1 MKYIKGLIKRKLND
15 WTGKQWYHQR
25 FDGAPYLI
33 HMIGEAQTV
42 VDIEKKQGGNFTVHY
57 CFFVDGKADWYMEL
71 EDIKR
76 VYTTIIK
83 AGKKESDISARL
95 MNNWEPQRKVFFKK
109 SLEIG
114 KIDLSKLSSEEL
126 INLHDEYLEIILQQN
141 SSSSIIDG
149 FALGT
154 DEIVAEMIQDGYD
167 KSEFKDQMRFS
178 EMFSTLTAPV
188 HLSFINQ
195 AEIDLLKTAL
205 AIKNGGDRNK
215 LLIEHQ
221 QRYFWIKNNY
231 TESHIVSV
239 KDFNQEVDKILSL
252 NIDIKKQIEDIK
264 NTPTKNKQAKADL
277 MSKLNLDKELKMLLK
292 ISEDFTH
299 WQDQRKEV
307 TFWTAHYA
315 YLILHEIG
323 KRVKLDIDEL
333 KYLSPREVSRVFI
346 DRPSRE
352 MLEER
357 RKGCVQYWDM
367 EGHEI
372 LSGKDYHRV
381 MNAILGNEDLSD
393 VDDFRGLTASMGK
406 ARGKVK
412 VLQTVKD
419 IGKVE
424 EGDILVAVMTRPD
437 YVPAIKR
444 AAAIVTNEGGITC
457 HAAIIS
463 RELGIPCIIGT
474 KIATKILKDGMEVE
488 VNANHGWVRI
498 IK

>member
-1 MKYIKGLIKRKLND
+1 MKYIRGLIKRKLSD

-42 VDIEKKQGGNFTVHY
+42 IDVDKKQGANFEVHY
-57 CFFVDGKADWYMEL
+57 CFFEDGKADWYMEIN
-71 EDIKR
+71 DIKR
-76 VYTTIIK
+76 VYTNIIV
-83 AGKKESDISARL
+83 AGKKEPDISAR
-95 MNNWEPQRKVFFKK
+95 MMSEWEPQRKAFFKK

-114 KIDLSKLSSEEL
+114 KTDLSALSDDEL
-126 INLHDEYLEIILQQN
+126 IKLHDEYLEIILKQN

-154 DEIVAEMIQDGYD
+154 DEIVASMIQEVYD
-167 KSEFKDQMRFS
+167 NSQFKDDTRFS
-178 EMFSTLTAPV
+178 EVFSTLTAPV
-188 HLSFINQ
+188 HISFINQ
-195 AEIDLLKTAL
+195 AEIDLLKIAL
-205 AIKNGGDRNK
+205 AIKNGGNRNK
-215 LLIEHQ
+215 LLIAHQ
-221 QRYFWIKNNY
+221 ANYFWIKNNY
-231 TESHIVSV
+231 TEEQVVSV
-239 KDFNQEVDKILSL
+239 KDFNKEVDKILSL
-252 NIDIKKQIEDIK
+252 DIDIEKNIEDVEQ
-264 NTPTKNKQAKADL
+264 TPVKNKQVKQEL
-277 MSKLNLDKELKMLLK
+277 MSKLDLNDELKMLLK

-315 YLILHEIG
+315 YLLLGEIG
-323 KRVKLDIDEL
+323 KRINLTIEEL

-346 DRPSRE
+346 DKPTKE
-352 MLEER
+352 MLQER
-357 RKGCVQYWDM
+357 CKGCVQYWDM

-372 LSGKDYHRV
+372 LSGDEYHQT
-381 MNAILGNEDLSD
+381 MKTILGNEDLSD

-406 ARGKVK
+406 ARGRVK

-424 EGDILVAVMTRPD
+424 DGDILVAVMTRPD
-437 YVPAIKR
+437 YVPAIKK

-463 RELGIPCIIGT
+463 RELKIPCIIGT
-474 KIATKILKDGMEVE
+474 KIATKVLKDGMEVE